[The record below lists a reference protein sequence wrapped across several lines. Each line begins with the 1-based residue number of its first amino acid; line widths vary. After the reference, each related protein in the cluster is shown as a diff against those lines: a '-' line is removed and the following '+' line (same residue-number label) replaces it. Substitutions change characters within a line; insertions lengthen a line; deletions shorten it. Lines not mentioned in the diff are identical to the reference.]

1 MGELVGAIAE
11 GVAHVLAKQAKR
23 KVREAEEMKMNNT
36 GNGTSTNQSGLTAL
50 ICVLLL
56 MLAGGVALLAVRNGS
71 TPLYLLAGAIV
82 LVAALVPMSMKIAN
96 PWERAIVLRLG
107 RYVGTQGNGVF
118 FIVPFID
125 EVATWIDTRTQTTSF
140 DAEQALS
147 KDKVPVNVDA
157 VIFWSVH
164 NAEQAALEVVDY
176 RQAIKQVAQTTLRE
190 MIGCSVLEQL
200 LSDRRAS
207 DQQLKE
213 TISEKT
219 QEWGLS
225 VLSVE
230 IRDVGVP
237 QALQDSLSRQAQADA
252 ERKARVLLGE
262 AEKEVAQKFVEAADI
277 YASTPA
283 AMQLRA
289 MNIIY
294 ETTKERGATILM
306 PTSMVDSMNPLTAA
320 SLALHGAGPA
330 ASSASGQ

>member
-1 MGELVGAIAE
+1 MAELLSQLAE
-11 GVAHVLAKQAKR
+11 GLAEGLAR
-23 KVREAEEMKMNNT
+23 KAARKATGTAREEVSRMNTNAT
-36 GNGTSTNQSGLTAL
+36 GTSTNQNALAML

-56 MLAGGVALLAVRNGS
+56 LAAGGLVLLGLRNGS
-71 TPLYLLAGAIV
+71 PGLYALAGV
-82 LVAALVPMSMKIAN
+82 TGVVAFLVPMSMKIAN

-107 RYVGTQGNGVF
+107 KYVGAKGNGLF

-125 EVATWIDTRTQTTSF
+125 EVAAWIDTRTQTTSF

-176 RQAIKQVAQTTLRE
+176 RQAIKQVAQTSLRE
-190 MIGCSVLEQL
+190 MIGSSVLEQL

-207 DQQLKE
+207 DRQLKD
-213 TISEKT
+213 TIGEKT

-306 PTSMVDSMNPLTAA
+306 PTSMVDSMNPVTAA
-320 SLALHGAGPA
+320 SLAMQAGPA
-330 ASSASGQ
+330 VPKPA

>member
-1 MGELVGAIAE
+1 MAELLSQIAE
-11 GVAHVLAKQAKR
+11 GLAEGLAR
-23 KVREAEEMKMNNT
+23 KATRKLRDEVSPMKTNPT
-36 GNGTSTNQSGLTAL
+36 GTSTNQSALTML
-50 ICVLLL
+50 ICIVLLIAAGGL
-56 MLAGGVALLAVRNGS
+56 MLLGLRNESNG
-71 TPLYLLAGAIV
+71 LFVLAGIV
-82 LVAALVPMSMKIAN
+82 GLVAILVPLSMKIAN

-107 RYVGTQGNGVF
+107 KYVGTKGNGVF

-125 EVATWIDTRTQTTSF
+125 EVAAWIDTRTQTTSF

-176 RQAIKQVAQTTLRE
+176 RQAIKQVAQTSLRE
-190 MIGCSVLEQL
+190 MIGSSVLEQL

-207 DQQLKE
+207 DRQLKN
-213 TISEKT
+213 TISIKT

-225 VLSVE
+225 VLAVE

-262 AEKEVAQKFVEAADI
+262 AEKEVAQKFVEAANI

-306 PTSMVDSMNPLTAA
+306 PTTMVDSMNPITAA
-320 SLALHGAGPA
+320 SVAMQASNA
-330 ASSASGQ
+330 ASAAA